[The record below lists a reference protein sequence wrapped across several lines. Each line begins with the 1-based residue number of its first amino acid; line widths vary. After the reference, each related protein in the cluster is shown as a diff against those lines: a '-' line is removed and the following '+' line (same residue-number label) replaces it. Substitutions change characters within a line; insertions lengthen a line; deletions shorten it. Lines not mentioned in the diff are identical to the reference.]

1 MKCRKSADEKKSFK
15 SYQPKGA
22 NITVSGIFN
31 SQRKYV
37 EYLKAQVRE
46 PIKNVLAEFVR

>member
-22 NITVSGIFN
+22 NVTVSWIFN

-37 EYLKAQVRE
+37 EYLKAQVTNQNKL
-46 PIKNVLAEFVR
+46 ISVKI